1 MDTVHHANERPEELG
16 SRADRGESAASHRG
30 WLAAGLA
37 IALGYLGTA
46 HSAPNILLIIGD
58 DMGVETLA
66 SYGLGES
73 PPMTSNLDDLA
84 REGVRFTNFWAQP
97 VCSPTR
103 ATIVTGRYGFRTGIG
118 RPITNRGP
126 LPDPPQIPEWALPNV
141 NPGMGGAMGMGG
153 GGMGTDELQS
163 LPRPGLGVDEYTL
176 PQAFDANQ
184 HLGYST
190 AAIGKW
196 HLADA
201 DNGWLEHPNRIG
213 FDHYSG
219 GATGGVVSYFAWNKV
234 VDGEV
239 AGAVGY
245 APTDKVDDAIAWI
258 EAQGG
263 NPWFMWFGF
272 NLPHTPLHT
281 PPDDTRTG
289 TSDVE
294 YAAMIETMDAQIGRL
309 LASIEPDVLENTFVI
324 FMGDNGTPS
333 GSVTA
338 PFQPGRAKGAVYQ
351 GGVNVPFIVTGPG
364 VQGGAV
370 SDALVNS
377 TDLFV
382 TIMEMAGIDPA
393 EAIPEDVTHDSVSF
407 LATLSDPTA
416 STREW
421 VYADEFFGGFAGVET
436 ADYAMRDERYKLLR
450 FNGVEEFYDL
460 QVDPYEHNNLL
471 AGELSPEESTAYA
484 TLRAE
489 VEKLRG
495 SK

>member
-1 MDTVHHANERPEELG
+1 MAVVHRAIERLEILG
-16 SRADRGESAASHRG
+16 FPAARGESAASHRD
-30 WLAAGLA
+30 WRAAGLA
-37 IALGYLGTA
+37 IALGFLGTA

-58 DMGVETLA
+58 DMGVETVA

-103 ATIVTGRYGFRTGIG
+103 ATIITGRYGFRTGIG
-118 RPITNRGP
+118 RAITNRGP
-126 LPDPPQIPEWALPNV
+126 LPEPPQIPEWALPNV

-153 GGMGTDELQS
+153 GDLQS
-163 LPRPGLGVDEYTL
+163 LPRPGLGVDEFTL
-176 PQAFDANQ
+176 TQAFDANAQ
-184 HLGYST
+184 LGYST

-201 DNGWLEHPNRIG
+201 DNGWLDHPNRIG
-213 FDHYSG
+213 FDYFSG

-234 VDGEV
+234 VDGDV
-239 AGAVGY
+239 AGMVGY

-258 EAQGG
+258 AAQDD

-272 NLPHTPLHT
+272 NLPHSPEHT

-289 TSDVE
+289 TSNSN
-294 YAAMIETMDAQIGRL
+294 YAAMIETMDTQTGRL
-309 LASIEPDVLENTFVI
+309 LASIDPEVLANTFVI

-338 PFQPGRAKGAVYQ
+338 PFQAGRAKGAIYQ
-351 GGVNVPFIVTGPG
+351 GGVNVPFIVSGPG
-364 VQGGAV
+364 VQRGAV
-370 SDALVNS
+370 SEALVNS
-377 TDLFV
+377 SDLFV

-393 EAIPEDVTHDSVSF
+393 ETIPEDVTHDSVSF
-407 LATLSDPTA
+407 LTTLSDPNA
-416 STREW
+416 SSRDW
-421 VYADEFFGGFAGVET
+421 LYADEFFGGFEGVET
-436 ADYAMRDERYKLLR
+436 ADYAMRDNRYKLLR
-450 FNGVEEFYDL
+450 FEGVEEFYDL
-460 QVDPYEHNNLL
+460 QMDPYEHENLL
-471 AGELSPEESTAYA
+471 SGELSAEERTAYSA
-484 TLRAE
+484 LRAE
-489 VEKLRG
+489 IENLRS

>member
-1 MDTVHHANERPEELG
+1 M
-16 SRADRGESAASHRG
+16 
-30 WLAAGLA
+30 
-37 IALGYLGTA
+37 
-46 HSAPNILLIIGD
+46 
-58 DMGVETLA
+58 
-66 SYGLGES
+66 
-73 PPMTSNLDDLA
+73 
-84 REGVRFTNFWAQP
+84 
-97 VCSPTR
+97 
-103 ATIVTGRYGFRTGIG
+103 
-118 RPITNRGP
+118 
-126 LPDPPQIPEWALPNV
+126 
-141 NPGMGGAMGMGG
+141 
-153 GGMGTDELQS
+153 
-163 LPRPGLGVDEYTL
+163 
-176 PQAFDANQ
+176 
-184 HLGYST
+184 
-190 AAIGKW
+190 
-196 HLADA
+196 ADA

-219 GATGGVVSYFAWNKV
+219 GATGGVASYFAWNKV

-289 TSDVE
+289 TSDGE

-333 GSVTA
+333 GTVTA

-364 VQGGAV
+364 VQRGAV

-407 LATLSDPTA
+407 LATLSDLTA

-436 ADYAMRDERYKLLR
+436 ADYAMRDERYKLMR
-450 FNGVEEFYDL
+450 FNGVGEFYDL
-460 QVDPYEHNNLL
+460 QADPYEHENLL
-471 AGELSPEESTAYA
+471 AGELSAEQRTAYSA
-484 TLRAE
+484 LRAE
-489 VEKLRG
+489 IEELRS